1 MNKKILIKK
10 FLIFLNLIFSV
21 VFNLFGYFM
30 QFWTVRYSP
39 HLQYFKVFLHT
50 INIFFFIFTLLYSVV
65 DLAKEDG

>member
-1 MNKKILIKK
+1 MNKKILIKN

-21 VFNLFGYFM
+21 AFNLFGYFI

-39 HLQYFKVFLHT
+39 HLQYFRVFL
-50 INIFFFIFTLLYSVV
+50 FFFTLLYSVV